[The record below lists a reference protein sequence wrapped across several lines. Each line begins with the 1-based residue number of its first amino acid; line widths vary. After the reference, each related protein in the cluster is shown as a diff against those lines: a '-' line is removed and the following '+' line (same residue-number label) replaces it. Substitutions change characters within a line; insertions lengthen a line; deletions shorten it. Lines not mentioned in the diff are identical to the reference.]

1 MCRVTWRMKES
12 EARDDLVLI
21 ETLLLFSCKFQ
32 PISMRTTSLTW
43 EKQPHCH
50 LMALEVTVKRSIWT
64 FCSDS
69 RGLCF
74 LREVFL
80 KPFNKLAG
88 HVLSGLKPNKTPWPA
103 ESFIKRYMYLELCRD
118 LKSHWVLMHCIHLS
132 SLLYNAKLIIKISPN
147 GVCVRRI

>member
-1 MCRVTWRMKES
+1 MRKATSLSFKGLGGNCEKVY
-12 EARDDLVLI
+12 LN
-21 ETLLLFSCKFQ
+21 LLF
-32 PISMRTTSLTW
+32 RLY
-43 EKQPHCH
+43 
-50 LMALEVTVKRSIWT
+50 
-64 FCSDS
+64 
-69 RGLCF
+69 RGSCF

-103 ESFIKRYMYLELCRD
+103 ESFIKRYMYLELCHD
-118 LKSHWVLMHCIHLS
+118 LKSHWVLMHCIYLS